1 MISLRAPA
9 RLFQLS
15 STAVIAIYHFFVSS
29 QSDIY
34 LLLLIFKSKSGTT
47 SLPLSFWLK
56 NSTTFQV
63 SCDTKKVR
71 FWKKLLLEYWILRN
85 NSSTLSFYV
94 TLIAVITN
102 STMLVLHF
110 LNSLTTTR
118 FTSVSKKRTN
128 REFLRYQADND
139 LN

>member
-47 SLPLSFWLK
+47 SLPLAFWLK

-71 FWKKLLLEYWILRN
+71 FWKKLLEYWILRN

-110 LNSLTTTR
+110 LNSLMTTR
-118 FTSVSKKRTN
+118 FTSVSKKRTKK
-128 REFLRYQADND
+128 EFLRYQADND

>member
-63 SCDTKKVR
+63 NCDTKKVR

-118 FTSVSKKRTN
+118 FTSVSKKRTKK
-128 REFLRYQADND
+128 EFLRYQADND